1 MSRDSSRS
9 LALILLYA
17 VMVLLVLGRTPL
29 WLDEV
34 QQFGNTRHSSLQELL
49 RWVQVNAGASPLPY
63 LLQRAVVSFLGYS
76 SFAARLPAALC
87 SIASCG
93 VFAVLCFRFLDGGRW
108 IGVAMFLVL
117 PLQLRYGLEAGL
129 WSRYR
134 RGSLFA
140 AFDLLW
146 GTGSGGGSPELAVHG
161 SRRGGRWSVFLT
173 VVR

>member
-117 PLQLRYGLEAGL
+117 PLQLRYGLEARVYSQGL
-129 WSRYR
+129 LF
-134 RGSLFA
+134 SLVSMWLFLKLC
-140 AFDLLW
+140 DRPSVW
-146 GTGSGGGSPELAVHG
+146 LAVVYG
-161 SRRGGRWSVFLT
+161 AAIAAG
-173 VVR
+173 